1 MTYLL
6 THFWA
11 WWMSAL
17 ALGSATALVVARRP
31 ERGEIA
37 GWLAWFGLAFLVGLP
52 VAFLHLL
59 SGRAGLWLETGLA
72 LFAGFLAG
80 AALGALAGGRSLRDH
95 EGWAAGLVPLAL
107 IWIGAGLFGGRSLES
122 DLLRQAS
129 SVVEKL
135 GGDPTRLEAAGRD
148 VRLPAGVQGREE
160 AQRRIAQI
168 AGVRRVVEIEAPA
181 PAPAPEA
188 SSADLSSAE
197 PASPEPA
204 VAPPEP
210 PSRPP
215 AIESAASPEPEAKRA
230 AAEAVPTSGEL
241 DAAACGK
248 AVAETLVAEP
258 IRFARNGVGIRRAS
272 SGALERV
279 TGLLKRCPSAKVE
292 ARGRADD
299 SDPQG
304 KLARARA
311 ERVADYLWRMGLERG
326 RLEATVA
333 AGRGS
338 ANGGVELIVSPRL

>member
-1 MTYLL
+1 MTYLV

-52 VAFLHLL
+52 VAYLHLL

-107 IWIGAGLFGGRSLES
+107 VWIGAGLFGGRSLES
-122 DLLRQAS
+122 DLQRQAS

-135 GGDPTRLEAAGRD
+135 GGDPALLEAAGRD
-148 VRLPAGVQGREE
+148 VLLPAGVQGRDE

-181 PAPAPEA
+181 PSAPEA
-188 SSADLSSAE
+188 PPAEPSSAE
-197 PASPEPA
+197 PAM
-204 VAPPEP
+204 APPEP

-215 AIESAASPEPEAKRA
+215 AIESVASPEPVANRA
-230 AAEAVPTSGEL
+230 AAEAVPATGEL
-241 DAAACGK
+241 DAEACRK
-248 AVAETLVAEP
+248 AVAATLAEEP

-272 SGALERV
+272 SGALEKV

-292 ARGRADD
+292 ARGHADD
-299 SDPQG
+299 GDPQG

-333 AGRGS
+333 EARGGA
-338 ANGGVELIVSPRL
+338 ANGGVELIVSPRH